1 MDLANQLALAIT
13 KPFPCSKVSKEVG
26 FLNQQYNNLFQ
37 ICYNHLTFYFL
48 FFISALRLAK
58 KLNGPWQFDKYI
70 GDVYLL
76 YTYLIL

>member
-37 ICYNHLTFYFL
+37 ICYNHLTLFL
-48 FFISALRLAK
+48 FLLAL
-58 KLNGPWQFDKYI
+58 
-70 GDVYLL
+70 
-76 YTYLIL
+76 